1 MDFRC
6 AAILLVV
13 AFAATTSA
21 FSRIPKYLE
30 NPDADGKL
38 WAVLVAGSDTWDNY
52 RHQADIC
59 HSYQILKKHGIP
71 DERIIVLMKDDIANN
86 EQNPTKGIVIN
97 HPKGKDVYKGVP
109 KDYTG
114 EAVTPKNF
122 LAVLKGDKKAVDGVG
137 SGKVLESG
145 PNDHVFVYFADH
157 GAPGIIAFPEDELS
171 STDLNQ
177 AIKYMHQ
184 KKMYK
189 KMVFYIEACESGSMF
204 DGLLP
209 SNINVYA
216 TTAAN
221 PDESS
226 YAIYFDDDRQ
236 TYLGDSYSV
245 HWMEDSDKEVLT
257 KETLQQQF
265 KIVKKETTES
275 HVQEYG
281 DLSIAQMQVSEF
293 QGRKDAEPIVLPEVE
308 RDSVRSRDV
317 PIEIVRRKF
326 LKADSEEEQSALLK
340 TLNKM
345 YRNRQF
351 LKDTVSHIV
360 TEVFHDEE
368 QQRDAMDNRHKLR
381 NFQCYDTVRAHFNEE
396 CFRLSKNAYA
406 LDFMYVLVNLCEKG
420 VQPHGIMAAMDKVC
434 IHPPTYGIL

>member
-1 MDFRC
+1 MGFKC
-6 AAILLVV
+6 SAILLVV
-13 AFAATTSA
+13 AFATTTSA
-21 FSRIPKYLE
+21 FNRIPKYLE
-30 NPDADGKL
+30 NPAVDGKL
-38 WAVLVAGSDTWDNY
+38 WAVLVAGSDSWFNY

-86 EQNPTKGIVIN
+86 EQNPTPGIVIN
-97 HPKGKDVYKGVP
+97 HPKGKDVYKGVL

-122 LAVLKGDKKAVDGVG
+122 LAVLKGDKKAVAGVG

-157 GAPGIIAFPEDELS
+157 GAPGLIAFPEDEVLS
-171 STDLNQ
+171 
-177 AIKYMHQ
+177 
-184 KKMYK
+184 
-189 KMVFYIEACESGSMF
+189 
-204 DGLLP
+204 
-209 SNINVYA
+209 
-216 TTAAN
+216 
-221 PDESS
+221 
-226 YAIYFDDDRQ
+226 
-236 TYLGDSYSV
+236 
-245 HWMEDSDKEVLT
+245 

-265 KIVKKETTES
+265 QIVKKETTES

-281 DLSIAQMQVSEF
+281 DL
-293 QGRKDAEPIVLPEVE
+293 

-326 LKADSEEEQSALLK
+326 LKADSEEEESALLK
-340 TLNKM
+340 KLNKV

-368 QQRDAMDNRHKLR
+368 QQRDAMHNTHKLR

-396 CFRLSKNAYA
+396 CFRLSK
-406 LDFMYVLVNLCEKG
+406 VLY
-420 VQPHGIMAAMDKVC
+420 IF
-434 IHPPTYGIL
+434 